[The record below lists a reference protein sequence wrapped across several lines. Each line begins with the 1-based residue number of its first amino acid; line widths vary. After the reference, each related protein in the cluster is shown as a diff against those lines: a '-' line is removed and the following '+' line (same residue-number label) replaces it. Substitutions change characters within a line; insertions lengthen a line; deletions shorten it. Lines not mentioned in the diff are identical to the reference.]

1 MTIRRAP
8 TRTAKNSNLLPLS
21 GFRDPS
27 SVPDMVS
34 WYDTS
39 DTSLMA
45 TSNAGTGAVTSGST
59 VGYLADKSGN
69 GWHLTQGTANNRP
82 TWNGSLNGMTVL
94 SFDGSNDVLASSTS
108 WPLIGDPAW
117 SLFVVHTRAVSTSGV
132 PVSWGTRTGGNVGA
146 LDENVG
152 RWQMGIGS
160 GGYIQTSVN
169 ATTNTA
175 QVISATKPSGRG
187 NLATVYRS
195 GAYSI
200 SGTTVPTAT
209 VSVAAAAF
217 NIGLAVSGPTYHN
230 GLVAE
235 VIVYSRALTDT
246 EHRNVCL
253 WLGARW
259 GVTIP

>member
-8 TRTAKNSNLLPLS
+8 TRTARNSNLLPIS
-21 GFRDPS
+21 GFRDPL
-27 SVPDMVS
+27 SVPDIVA

-69 GWHLTQGTANNRP
+69 GWNLTQGTANNRP

-94 SFDGSNDVLASSTS
+94 SFDGSNDVLSSSTS
-108 WPLIGDPAW
+108 WPLTGDPAW
-117 SLFVVHTRAVSTSGV
+117 SLFVVHTRTVTTSGY
-132 PVSWGTRTGGNVGA
+132 PLSWGLRASGNVSVN
-146 LDENVG
+146 DENVG
-152 RWQMGIGS
+152 RWLYGTS
-160 GGYIQTSVN
+160 GAYFQTVTNS
-169 ATTNTA
+169 ATNTA
-175 QVISATKPSGRG
+175 QVISGVKPQGRG
-187 NLATVYRS
+187 QYLTTYRS
-195 GAYSI
+195 GSHSVFGYQ
-200 SGTTVPTAT
+200 GLTTTA
-209 VSVAAAAF
+209 VSVASAAF
-217 NIGLAVSGPTYHN
+217 NLGLAVSGPSYHN
-230 GLVAE
+230 GLIAE
-235 VIVYSRALTDT
+235 VLIYSRALTDT